1 MKRIL
6 AGGFSQFV
14 ECEEYEDL
22 NQKAQQI
29 AKAVDS
35 KGPLNIQCRI
45 MNGGLYVFEINPRF
59 SGTTPFRTL
68 LGFNEADILMNK
80 SFNNINNFD
89 VSKLKVGYFGV
100 RGFQERI
107 YANEVKSQI
116 VLF

>member
-14 ECEEYEDL
+14 ECEYYEVL
-22 NQKAQQI
+22 NQTAQQI

-35 KGPLNIQCRI
+35 KGPLNIQCRM
-45 MNGGLYVFEINPRF
+45 MNGALYVFEINPRF

-80 SFNNINNFD
+80 SVNNINAFD
-89 VSKLKVGYFGV
+89 KSKLKIGYFGV
-100 RGFQERI
+100 RGFQEKV
-107 YANEVKSQI
+107 YENEVKSQI
-116 VLF
+116 KLF